1 MLDKRSR
8 SGYCV
13 KCSAVFSTPSPIGGL
28 RSHTA
33 TTQHVMKKLII
44 LPQPEIDDNI
54 IWGCDYGSGYFHCWN
69 GAKYLQLK
77 AEDFASLAFAADFDT
92 IVIENAHMQ
101 PKRESLAQVFEYQE
115 LAQIADI
122 AAARNIEI
130 RLWFH
135 SQTPKWRA
143 KLKMGDKSDEI
154 DAKTIYAIVENRGLE
169 GLQYFK
175 PREQYPPRI
184 LWAHQQVADMNL
196 IMNIARIDYEA
207 QKCPAVNIYYEKQTG
222 ARSQSLITV
231 CKKDDGTNIR
241 SDINRWFFGKQSS
254 IYGLSLW
261 SALVDWDGNPREFN
275 GFQPGV
281 KFIMNELLKQKPNH
295 FKGGTARSNIMHHC
309 FRNIAIKHLGIRKDK
324 TKLSQF
330 SDEQQIKFIALR
342 QRFRRGMVIT
352 LHAMKKYI
360 NEQMTV

>member
-1 MLDKRSR
+1 MQQSL
-8 SGYCV
+8 
-13 KCSAVFSTPSPIGGL
+13 F
-28 RSHTA
+28 
-33 TTQHVMKKLII
+33 
-44 LPQPEIDDNI
+44 LPEPEPEIQAPEPIDDT

-69 GAKYLQLK
+69 SVRYLQLK
-77 AEDFASLAFAADFDT
+77 PEDFASLAFAADFDT

-101 PKRESLAQVFEYQE
+101 PKRESLAQVFEYEE
-115 LAQIADI
+115 LVKIANI

-154 DAKTIYAIVENRGLE
+154 DAKTIYAIVENRGLM

-184 LWAHQQVADMNL
+184 LWAHQQVDDMNL
-196 IMNIARIDYEA
+196 IMNIARINYEA
-207 QKCPAVNIYYEKQTG
+207 QKCPAVNIYNKKVTG
-222 ARSQSLITV
+222 AKRQIQNIVLTI
-231 CKKDDGTNIR
+231 DDGTNIR

-261 SALVDWDGNPREFN
+261 AALVDLDGNPRQFN
-275 GFQPGV
+275 GVQPGV

-295 FKGGTARSNIMHHC
+295 FRGGTARSNIMHHC
-309 FRNIAIKHLGIRKDK
+309 FRNVAIKHLDTRKSKKKPHDFNK
-324 TKLSQF
+324 
-330 SDEQQIKFIALR
+330 EQQQKFIALR
-342 QRFRRGMVIT
+342 RRFRRAMVIT
-352 LHAMKKYI
+352 LHVMKKYI